1 MTTELYSR
9 LSTLHSLLSFLYF
22 PFSTL
27 HCLLG
32 DCVIPF
38 SFPIARDEA
47 HAGQAITMITPSE
60 EGRGLKAIRYI
71 ENCDLSIRPAPASA
85 PPPAVKTQFD
95 RQASPPYDS
104 NYARTKYGRSSRTTT
119 SFGQRARDARAC
131 RPSTVLV
138 NTLGDKLA
146 VTLRDG
152 PRRNSSAKR
161 VHPTTL
167 RPIRHKNNDAGILDN
182 L

>member
-1 MTTELYSR
+1 MATELYSL
-9 LSTLHSLLSFLYF
+9 LSTLYSLLSTLYF
-22 PFSTL
+22 
-27 HCLLG
+27 
-32 DCVIPF
+32 PF

-119 SFGQRARDARAC
+119 SFGQHARDARTC
-131 RPSTVLV
+131 RPGTVFV
-138 NTLGDKLA
+138 HTLGDKLA
-146 VTLRDG
+146 LTLRGG
-152 PRRNSSAKR
+152 PRRNSIAKR